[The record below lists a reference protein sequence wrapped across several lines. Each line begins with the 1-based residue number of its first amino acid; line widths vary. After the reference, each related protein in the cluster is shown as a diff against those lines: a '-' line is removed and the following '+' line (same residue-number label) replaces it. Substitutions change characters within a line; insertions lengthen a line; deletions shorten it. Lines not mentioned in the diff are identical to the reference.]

1 MAKIIEINDQNE
13 DVGKI
18 FASYVQSGNLNFLVG
33 SGASMPAISVAGN
46 IEKEINDLIVAGDAE
61 AANLAALNFIEEI
74 EDANEDIVA
83 DIVDGDTK
91 TTFDGYVGFLSN
103 VDRILFER
111 KTNLLSRQAN
121 LFTTNYDM
129 FFERTADALSGFILN
144 DGFDRATGLTDAF
157 RFAPEKYFDRTYRS
171 GSIYN
176 HQAEVPTFNLIKIH
190 GSLSWGRK
198 DDEQIV
204 FDPARPAGLSD
215 ADKAEPEKVV
225 ASLKQRALILP
236 NIRKFEST
244 LLDRVYF
251 DLLRLYSNAL
261 ERENA
266 LLLAFGFSFAD
277 EHILDITRR
286 ALRNP
291 TAQLVIFS
299 YSAESAVTYA
309 QLFDQQRNVLVVAP
323 ADGAKISFTELN
335 ELLASIAPETTSL

>member
-1 MAKIIEINDQNE
+1 MAKTTVLDVQNE
-13 DVGKI
+13 DVGKLL
-18 FASYVQSGNLNFLVG
+18 ASYVQSGNLNFLIG
-33 SGASMPAISVAGN
+33 SGASMPAISIAGN
-46 IEKEINDLIVAGDAE
+46 IENEINELIEAGDDE
-61 AANLAALNFIEEI
+61 AANLAALKFIEEI

-83 DIVDGDTK
+83 KIVGGDTK
-91 TTFDGYVGFLSN
+91 TTFDGYVEFLSN

-129 FFERTADALSGFILN
+129 FFERSADELSGFILN

-171 GSIYN
+171 GSVYN

-198 DDEQIV
+198 DEESIL
-204 FDPARPAGLSD
+204 FDPSRPAGLSEE
-215 ADKAEPEKVV
+215 DKTDHDKVL

-251 DLLRLYSNAL
+251 DLLRLFSNAL

-299 YSAESAVTYA
+299 YNAESAATYA
-309 QLFDQQRNVLVVAP
+309 QMFDQQRNVLIVAP
-323 ADGAKISFTELN
+323 AADANIGFTELN
-335 ELLASIAPETTSL
+335 DLLSSITPETTSL